1 MSCNR
6 AKYSI
11 FKDYWLADTKEN
23 YFVSY
28 AIRGPLMGPKME
40 LSVNQEREFI
50 PCGEMCGI

>member
-28 AIRGPLMGPKME
+28 AIRGPLMVPKME

>member
-6 AKYSI
+6 AKYST
-11 FKDYWLADTKEN
+11 FKDYWLPDTKEN

-28 AIRGPLMGPKME
+28 AIRGPLISFRTESPE
-40 LSVNQEREFI
+40 NQERNFI

>member
-6 AKYSI
+6 ANYST
-11 FKDYWLADTKEN
+11 FKDYWLPDTKEN

-28 AIRGPLMGPKME
+28 AIRGPLISFRTESP
-40 LSVNQEREFI
+40 VNQERNFI

>member
-11 FKDYWLADTKEN
+11 FKDYWLANTKEN

-28 AIRGPLMGPKME
+28 AVRGPLIIPRME
-40 LSVNQEREFI
+40 SSDSQEHEFI
-50 PCGEMCGI
+50 PCGKMCGI